1 MSIPFIRST
10 TAGFALFLIL
20 AVLSPAPVVG
30 QGTDYGSVYSRFGLG
45 ERSLPFSP
53 IAQAMGG
60 GGFGL
65 GGTSYAN
72 LANPAALSDLS
83 LTRAL
88 AGFRLDMVESTDASG
103 AISQQTAGSLSG
115 FSFGVPLIEGR
126 FGVAIA
132 MTPYTRT
139 GYRVQLD
146 RTFVPGEGIHLSDK
160 YTAFFEGNGGLDR
173 ISLGTGY
180 RVHPNLSLGV
190 RGDFTFGILEDVQRV
205 QFVDPAYEEVR
216 IARATRLRGFSAGF
230 GAKAGTASV
239 IRDGDYLSL
248 GAFVDTPLH
257 LTAERVVTVGDSFE
271 PDTLGASISGSMD
284 LPFSFGVGI
293 AYQSGVHLA
302 VVADALYEPWSR
314 FESDLA
320 ISGMEPGGESG
331 MKDRSRMSAG
341 LEFYPA
347 GRDLLAGL
355 IKRTAYRIGAFVEK
369 SYVTPD
375 PDRII
380 RSYGLTAGL
389 SLPTLFPGTRVDINV
404 EAGNRGTSDDAL
416 VQDRYLRL
424 GVNVNFADR
433 WFVRRPLN

>member
-1 MSIPFIRST
+1 MSIPKKSST
-10 TAGFALFLIL
+10 SAGLAFLVALTLL
-20 AVLSPAPVVG
+20 APAARA

-45 ERSLPFSP
+45 ERSLPFSS

-72 LANPAALSDLS
+72 LTNPAALADLS

-115 FSFGVPLIEGR
+115 FSFGVPLMENRWGLA
-126 FGVAIA
+126 VAMA
-132 MTPYTRT
+132 PYTRT

-146 RTFVPGEGIHLSDK
+146 RTFAPGEGIHQSDK

-180 RVHPNLSLGV
+180 RVHPNLSLGI
-190 RGDFTFGILEDVQRV
+190 RGDFTFGILEDVQRAR
-205 QFVDPAYEEVR
+205 FVDPAYEEVR

-230 GAKAGTASV
+230 GARAGTASV
-239 IRDGDYLSL
+239 FRDGDYLSL

-257 LTAERVVTVGDSFE
+257 LKAERVVTVGSSFE
-271 PDTLGASISGSMD
+271 PDTLGTSISGSMD
-284 LPFSFGVGI
+284 LPFAFGAGV
-293 AYQSGVHLA
+293 AYQSGIHLA
-302 VVADALYEPWSR
+302 LVADALYEPWSQ

-320 ISGMEPGGESG
+320 VSGIEPGGESG

-355 IKRTAYRIGAFVEK
+355 LKRTAYRIGAFVEK
-369 SYVTPD
+369 GYVTPD
-375 PDRII
+375 ASRII

-404 EAGNRGTSDDAL
+404 EAGNRGTTDDAL